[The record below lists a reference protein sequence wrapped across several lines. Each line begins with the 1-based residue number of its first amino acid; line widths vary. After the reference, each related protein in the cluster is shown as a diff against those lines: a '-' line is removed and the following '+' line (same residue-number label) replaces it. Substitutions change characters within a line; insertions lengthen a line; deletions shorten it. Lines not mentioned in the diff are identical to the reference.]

1 MVQELSINITGVN
14 TLYIAFNRISKP
26 GYKDNYVACNLPEG
40 VKPELKMKL
49 EDKEAINIE
58 FLEIKGKQLQ

>member
-14 TLYIAFNRISKP
+14 TLYIAFNRISKT
-26 GYKDNYVACNLPEG
+26 GYKDNYVECKLPEG